1 MVSARLRLDTCPNLH
16 PRMSLFPLRDFD
28 RSTPPTP
35 VVVPRRAGTIPRC
48 ARAPVVPT
56 ATRPPTSA
64 ILAPALLVRRTG
76 VPIATLADRVA
87 PIPISG
93 PFVARP
99 AGSPHA
105 EAPDEDR
112 LLAVDLVRPNR
123 DPI

>member
-1 MVSARLRLDTCPNLH
+1 MVSARPRPDTCPNLH
-16 PRMSLFPLRDFD
+16 LRMSPFPLRDFD

-35 VVVPRRAGTIPRC
+35 AVVPRRADTTPPC
-48 ARAPVVPT
+48 VRAPVVPT
-56 ATRPPTSA
+56 ATRPLTRA
-64 ILAPALLVRRTG
+64 ILAPVLLVRRTG

-99 AGSPHA
+99 VGSPRA
-105 EAPDEDR
+105 GAPDEDR

-123 DPI
+123 API

>member
-1 MVSARLRLDTCPNLH
+1 MVSARLRPDTCPNLH
-16 PRMSLFPLRDFD
+16 PRMNPFPLRDFD

-35 VVVPRRAGTIPRC
+35 DVVPRRAGTIPRC
-48 ARAPVVPT
+48 VRGPVVPT

-93 PFVARP
+93 PFAARP
-99 AGSPHA
+99 ADSPRA

>member
-1 MVSARLRLDTCPNLH
+1 MPA
-16 PRMSLFPLRDFD
+16 
-28 RSTPPTP
+28 
-35 VVVPRRAGTIPRC
+35 VVPRRADTTPRC

-56 ATRPPTSA
+56 AIRPPTRT

-76 VPIATLADRVA
+76 VPIATLADHVA

-99 AGSPHA
+99 AGSPRVGA
-105 EAPDEDR
+105 LDEDR

-123 DPI
+123 API